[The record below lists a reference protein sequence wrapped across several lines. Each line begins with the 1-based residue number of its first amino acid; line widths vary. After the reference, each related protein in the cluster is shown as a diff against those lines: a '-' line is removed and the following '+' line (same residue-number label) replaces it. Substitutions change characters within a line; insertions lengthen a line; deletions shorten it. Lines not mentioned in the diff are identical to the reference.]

1 MPYKVF
7 AIIIFLLLTS
17 FINSYSQT
25 KSIQGNTIEQT
36 STKLKSNLHHDFL
49 NIDSKKSLISPG
61 DIGLRIES
69 DKKSPGLGILLSLA
83 VPGAGHLYAGRMD
96 VGKYFVTAEVMSWLG
111 VIGLNLYGNYL
122 RDDSRSFASVHAGF
136 NKNGKDDNYYS
147 NLTNFNNIYEYN
159 NEKLRNGQY
168 DLIYDVNT
176 YFWSWDDYNNRVT
189 YDSQRKKSERVYNS
203 RIIFAT
209 TLVVNRLISAISTL
223 ILINKGNLSSSSINI
238 NSEILYSP
246 DNLIDGLKLN
256 LVKSF

>member
-96 VGKYFVTAEVMSWLG
+96 VGKLG
-111 VIGLNLYGNYL
+111 
-122 RDDSRSFASVHAGF
+122 
-136 NKNGKDDNYYS
+136 
-147 NLTNFNNIYEYN
+147 T
-159 NEKLRNGQY
+159 GQ
-168 DLIYDVNT
+168 VGT
-176 YFWSWDDYNNRVT
+176 F
-189 YDSQRKKSERVYNS
+189 
-203 RIIFAT
+203 
-209 TLVVNRLISAISTL
+209 TLVS
-223 ILINKGNLSSSSINI
+223 
-238 NSEILYSP
+238 
-246 DNLIDGLKLN
+246 GLF
-256 LVKSF
+256 V